1 MVMVMGNPL
10 ETITI
15 DLLPITNPRGMLSRI
30 RLVAALF
37 ICDEKENKGVK
48 YLG

>member
-1 MVMVMGNPL
+1 MVMGNPL
-10 ETITI
+10 EIITM
-15 DLLPITNPRGMLSRI
+15 DLLPMTSPRGMLSRL

-37 ICDEKENKGVK
+37 ICDDKENKGVK

>member
-1 MVMVMGNPL
+1 MVMGNPL
-10 ETITI
+10 EIITI
-15 DLLPITNPRGMLSRI
+15 DLLPITSPRGMLSRL